1 MSNIQ
6 IPNLPAV
13 TALSGEELLEGVQAG
28 SSVKIS
34 LGQIIAA
41 SAIGT
46 PLSFPFPISIGGTG
60 ATTASDARTNLGLG
74 TIAIQ
79 DADAVVITGGSINGT
94 TIGGITPAAGTF
106 TTGTFTTGTF
116 GLGAVGT
123 PSVTFTGDTN
133 TGIWSPAA
141 DTIAISTSGVER
153 MRIDPSG
160 DVGVSVIPSAWGN
173 SFAALEVGTTA
184 SISSYKSAV
193 VNALSRLETNSYSDG
208 TNYRYKI
215 TREAGAYQQYNG
227 SHQWFNAPSGT
238 AGNVITFTQAMTM
251 DTSGNLGIG
260 TTTPQDR
267 LQVSGGGAI
276 AQSVQAIGTP
286 SSFVTA
292 QGIML
297 HYAAGV
303 GSIRAY
309 SNNSGSGTADI
320 NFITAALERFR
331 VGSAGQ
337 WGIGGAN
344 YGTSGQTFISGG
356 AGAAPA
362 WGTLGLAGG
371 GTGVTTAPAAAAVM
385 YGYTSTATAAGT
397 TVLTNTSSQYQLFTG
412 VTTQTITLPVTS
424 TLTTGW
430 TFHIVNN
437 STGNLTVNSSG
448 ANLVATIP
456 ANMTL
461 MVTCIL
467 TSGTTAASWEWGF
480 TDFGS
485 ITGTGS
491 VVLGTGPTITNG
503 ALNGTV
509 GATTPSTGAF
519 TTVTASTSVLSNG
532 AGGIGYSTGA
542 GVAVTQPT
550 SRTTPAPTTGN
561 KTSGAIT
568 LFSAAGVAGW
578 TTFTVPNTA
587 VAITDTIILTVR
599 GNTNTYVAAASTI
612 IAGTSFA
619 ISFNAVAGVAVDAPT
634 INFNIIRG
642 VSA

>member
-1 MSNIQ
+1 MSSIQ

-13 TALSGEELLEGVQAG
+13 ASLSGAELFEGVQAG

-34 LGQIIAA
+34 LGQILVAA
-41 SAIGT
+41 ATGT
-46 PLSFPFPISIGGTG
+46 PTALPLPVAVGGTG
-60 ATTASDARTNLGLG
+60 ATTAPVARTNLGLG
-74 TIAIQ
+74 TISVQ
-79 DADAVVITGGSINGT
+79 DANSVVLTGGSINGT
-94 TIGGITPAAGTF
+94 TIGGTTPAAGS
-106 TTGTFTTGTF
+106 FTTGTF

-123 PSVTFTGDTN
+123 PSITFSGDTD
-133 TGIWSPAA
+133 TGFWSPNSNAVSA
-141 DTIAISTSGVER
+141 SVGGVEAF
-153 MRIDPSG
+153 RINASSAIIPAFSTEIKSLEIGQGRSG
-160 DVGVSVIPSAWGN
+160 DGASLIDLIGDATYTDYGTRLLRGASGPNSATV
-173 SFAALEVGTTA
+173 LTHRGT
-184 SISSYKSAV
+184 
-193 VNALSRLETNSYSDG
+193 
-208 TNYRYKI
+208 
-215 TREAGAYQQYNG
+215 GA
-227 SHQWFNAPSGT
+227 
-238 AGNVITFTQAMTM
+238 
-251 DTSGNLGIG
+251 
-260 TTTPQDR
+260 
-267 LQVSGGGAI
+267 LQVVTEEAAPI
-276 AQSVQAIGTP
+276 AFLT
-286 SSFVTA
+286 
-292 QGIML
+292 
-297 HYAAGV
+297 
-303 GSIRAY
+303 
-309 SNNSGSGTADI
+309 NNV
-320 NFITAALERFR
+320 ERFR
-331 VGSAGQ
+331 VGTDGQ
-337 WGIGGAN
+337 FGIGGVN
-344 YGTSGQTFISGG
+344 YGTTGQTIVSGG
-356 AGAAPA
+356 AAAAPA

-371 GTGVTTAPAAAAVM
+371 GTGVTTAPAAAAVL
-385 YGYTSTATAAGT
+385 YGYTTTPTAAGT

-430 TFHIVNN
+430 TFHIVNA

-448 ANLVATIP
+448 ANLVATVP

-491 VVLGTGPTITNG
+491 NVLSDGPTITGG

-542 GVAVTQPT
+542 GVAVTQLT

-561 KTSGAIT
+561 KMSGSIT